1 MMAAAKS
8 RRTSPPSRLSVPLLR
23 ACEDPSLIPLSPH
36 TGQQRFLELIGENRI
51 VVGACGRR
59 SGKSRAV
66 AAAGLHNLLLVPQL
80 DALTQPG
87 ETRYVLVVSNSREQ
101 SLILKEHA
109 RSLVHAS
116 PALRHE
122 LISEDEYELRF
133 TNDRAFLA
141 VPCNARSVRGYASSF
156 VCFDDGPLRRSRP
169 GRPASGA
176 EIVVGADTLGSAV
189 PGQ

>member
-1 MMAAAKS
+1 
-8 RRTSPPSRLSVPLLR
+8 
-23 ACEDPSLIPLSPH
+23 
-36 TGQQRFLELIGENRI
+36 
-51 VVGACGRR
+51 
-59 SGKSRAV
+59 
-66 AAAGLHNLLLVPQL
+66 LVPQL

-156 VCFDDGPLRRSRP
+156 VCFDEMGHYVDLDQGGPRVAQRLWSALTPSVAQFQDSSSRS
-169 GRPASGA
+169 
-176 EIVVGADTLGSAV
+176 
-189 PGQ
+189 